1 MARRSQDLGP
11 QDDSWSPVI
20 DPAARPL
27 YAAVAD
33 AIAADVESGR
43 LKIGARLPPQ
53 RTLAARLGCDFTTIT
68 KAYGE
73 AERRGLTYGR
83 VGQGT
88 FVRDPALRQPILAA
102 GLIDMSMNAPPRFDQ
117 PALADRMWRSA
128 ERVRGKAGAD
138 IFLRYSTPQGVAE
151 ARAAGAH
158 WLRRRLPDVAAE
170 QITLFPGAQ
179 SILFAILSVLAKPG
193 EVICAE
199 ALAYPGL
206 RALAAFA
213 GVQLHPI
220 AMDDDGM
227 DPDALAAACR
237 MHRPTA
243 VCVNPTL
250 HNPTTVTMSLARRQA
265 LIAVARTH
273 GVTIIED
280 DAYGLLPSRSPPPIA
295 ALAPDI
301 TLHISSLAKCVSPS
315 LRVAYLATPDQ
326 ALAAQVEV
334 ALRASVLSAS
344 PFTAAIATRWIEDG
358 VADAVLEQIR
368 AESVARQALASQ
380 ILPAGAFK
388 AHPEG
393 FHLWLSLPEP
403 WTRAAFTA
411 RLRAQGVGVVASDAF
426 SIGTPAPEAVRIGL
440 GATADRDETAH
451 ALTLI
456 RDTLS
461 DYPAPSAAIV

>member
-1 MARRSQDLGP
+1 MVRRVQDETAG
-11 QDDSWSPVI
+11 DGDWTPVI

-33 AIAADVESGR
+33 AIAADVGAGR

-53 RTLAARLGCDFTTIT
+53 RALAARLGCDFTTIT

-73 AERRGLTYGR
+73 AERRGLTYAR

-88 FVRDPALRQPILAA
+88 FIRDPALRQPITAA
-102 GLIDMSMNAPPRFDQ
+102 GLIDMSMNNPPRFDQ
-117 PALADRMWRSA
+117 PALTDRMWRGVEA
-128 ERVRGKAGAD
+128 VRRKAGAD
-138 IFLRYSTPQGVAE
+138 IFLHYSTPQGVAE
-151 ARAAGAH
+151 ARAAGAR
-158 WLRRRLPDVAAE
+158 WLRQRLPDVTAE
-170 QITLFPGAQ
+170 QITVAPGAQ
-179 SILFAILSVLAKPG
+179 SLLSAIVSVLAKPG
-193 EVICAE
+193 DVICAE

-220 AMDDDGM
+220 AMDDDGLE
-227 DPDALAAACR
+227 PDALAAACR
-237 MHRPTA
+237 MHRPKA
-243 VCVNPTL
+243 VVVNPTL

-265 LIAVARTH
+265 VIAVARTH
-273 GVTIIED
+273 GVTLIED

-326 ALAAQVEV
+326 ALAAQIEV

-358 VADAVLEQIR
+358 VADGVLEAIR
-368 AESVARQALASQ
+368 AESAARQTLAAE
-380 ILPAGAFK
+380 ILPAGSFK

-403 WTRAAFTA
+403 WTRNAFTA
-411 RLRAQGVGVVASDAF
+411 QLRAQGVGVVASDAF
-426 SIGTPAPEAVRIGL
+426 AIGAPAPEAVRIGL
-440 GATADRDETAH
+440 GATADRDQTAH
-451 ALTLI
+451 ALALI

-461 DYPAPSAAIV
+461 AYPTASAAIV